1 MKEGIKY
8 HIDEKYAS
16 LEKEFLL
23 NMGTKSEAVL
33 EPIIERKVVND
44 I

>member
-16 LEKEFLL
+16 LEKEFLQ
-23 NMGTKSEAVL
+23 NMGNKEEITL
-33 EPIIERKVVND
+33 DPIIERKT
-44 I
+44 